1 MELQL
6 NTVWKMSLLI
16 NEKKKETNKQTK
28 KHILEDVT
36 PHGTKAA
43 MAGPTLRKQMHY

>member
-16 NEKKKETNKQTK
+16 NEKKKKQTNKQK
-28 KHILEDVT
+28 NIS
-36 PHGTKAA
+36 
-43 MAGPTLRKQMHY
+43 